1 MGGILCNSPGINAL
15 YVWQTAEVVAGLS
28 TILVTLATTNIRL
41 IVFAVIFGLSDGLF
55 FCTVGYLLVSISPG
69 KTVSVIGWNMLLVS
83 FFLACGPP
91 LAGKWGADAI
101 NGYLCLSKY
110 VLAGDVSGIIGSQ
123 LFIIPPINFFSKLII
138 EEILFDIR
146 YS

>member
-1 MGGILCNSPGINAL
+1 MGGILCNSPRINVL
-15 YVWQTAEVVAGLS
+15 YVWQTAVVVAGLS
-28 TILVTLATTNIRL
+28 TILVTLATTYIPL

-55 FCTVGYLLVSISPG
+55 VCTEGYLFVSISPA

-110 VLAGDVSGIIGSQ
+110 VFAGDRSGIIGSQ
-123 LFIIPPINFFSKLII
+123 LFVIPSIFSELFKV
-138 EEILFDIR
+138 EILLDIH